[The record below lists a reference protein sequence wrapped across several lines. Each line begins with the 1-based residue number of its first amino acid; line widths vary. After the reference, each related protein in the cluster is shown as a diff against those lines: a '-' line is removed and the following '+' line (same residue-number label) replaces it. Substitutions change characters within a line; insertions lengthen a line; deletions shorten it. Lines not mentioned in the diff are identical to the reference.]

1 MNVIESSLR
10 RAFGLKG
17 EWPLKTFLF
26 NTHMGNISVD
36 PEVIA
41 QYAGNVA
48 NECFGIVGMAA
59 VNSKEGFANLLKRE
73 SMTKGINVTLN
84 SRDKLV
90 IDFHVIVSY
99 GVNIMA
105 VADNLVSSVAYRV
118 EDFTGH
124 CWQRCF
130 LPEQPIWKQIKN
142 GSMNSM
148 YSPFPTEI
156 QAPI

>member
-1 MNVIESSLR
+1 MNVIKSSLR
-10 RAFGLKG
+10 RRFGLKG

-84 SRDKLV
+84 SRNKLV

-118 EDFTGH
+118 EDFTGLEVEKINVYVEGV
-124 CWQRCF
+124 RV
-130 LPEQPIWKQIKN
+130 ID
-142 GSMNSM
+142 
-148 YSPFPTEI
+148 
-156 QAPI
+156 

>member
-1 MNVIESSLR
+1 M
-10 RAFGLKG
+10 
-17 EWPLKTFLF
+17 KTFLL

-59 VNSKEGFANLLKRE
+59 MNSKEGFVNLLKRE
-73 SMTKGINVTLN
+73 SMTKGINVAVN
-84 SRDKLV
+84 GKGKLV

-105 VADNLVSSVAYRV
+105 VADNLVSSVKYRV
-118 EDFTGH
+118 EDFAGLEVEKINV
-124 CWQRCF
+124 F
-130 LPEQPIWKQIKN
+130 VEGVKVID
-142 GSMNSM
+142 
-148 YSPFPTEI
+148 
-156 QAPI
+156 

>member
-1 MNVIESSLR
+1 M
-10 RAFGLKG
+10 
-17 EWPLKTFLF
+17 KTFLL

-59 VNSKEGFANLLKRE
+59 MNSKEGFVNLLKRE
-73 SMTKGINVTLN
+73 SMTQGINVAVN
-84 SRDKLV
+84 GKGKLV

-105 VADNLVSSVAYRV
+105 VADNLVSSVKYRV
-118 EDFTGH
+118 EDFTGLEVEKINV
-124 CWQRCF
+124 F
-130 LPEQPIWKQIKN
+130 VEGVKVID
-142 GSMNSM
+142 
-148 YSPFPTEI
+148 
-156 QAPI
+156 